1 MRQTNGIKNKN
12 TQRQEYSVSNKNRTF
27 GPLTQSIFGVFLQAY
42 PEVSVALVTSLK
54 SLWDFELDLG
64 LLHKISSVSNTSL

>member
-12 TQRQEYSVSNKNRTF
+12 TQRQEYSVGNKNRTG